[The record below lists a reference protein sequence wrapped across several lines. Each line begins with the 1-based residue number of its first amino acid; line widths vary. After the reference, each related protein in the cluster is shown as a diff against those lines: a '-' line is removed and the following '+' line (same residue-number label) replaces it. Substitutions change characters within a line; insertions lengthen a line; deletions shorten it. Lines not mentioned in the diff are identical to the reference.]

1 MVVSMV
7 MGFADMM
14 STVFFVMIEFTSTEK
29 DRITSLLRVYLHQEH
44 GVELGRFDAEFLM
57 DFITAKI
64 GGFYY
69 NRGLL
74 DAQAAMMKRVDDI
87 TDAIYSLEQ
96 PTE

>member
-1 MVVSMV
+1 
-7 MGFADMM
+7 
-14 STVFFVMIEFTSTEK
+14 MIEFTPAEK
-29 DRITSLLRVYLHQEH
+29 DRFTSLLRDYLQQEH

-64 GGFYY
+64 GAFYY

-74 DAQAAMMKRVDDI
+74 DARAAMMKRVDDI